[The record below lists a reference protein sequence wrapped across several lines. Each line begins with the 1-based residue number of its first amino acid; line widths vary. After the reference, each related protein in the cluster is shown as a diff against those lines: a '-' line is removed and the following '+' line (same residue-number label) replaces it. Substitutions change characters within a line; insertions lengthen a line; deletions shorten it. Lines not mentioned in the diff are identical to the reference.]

1 MSKEVKTK
9 CTVSSLFRFL
19 SFIHPPFW
27 VWAHIS
33 PLTVET
39 IRLFIVEKNS
49 KVRQA
54 LEARLSSSSHIEVIG
69 TARDPTEVVSSN
81 LQTKPDIILLDAK
94 TAGPPED
101 VAKAVGDLASQGSSI
116 IVLTSY
122 AFEAEREAALDS
134 GAAQYLLKDIDS
146 TALIREIESLNKP
159 NVQQAKG

>member
-1 MSKEVKTK
+1 MSNEVKTK
-9 CTVSSLFRFL
+9 CTVGHAAQFL
-19 SFIHPPFW
+19 SFIHLLPRAWSRP
-27 VWAHIS
+27 AIS
-33 PLTVET
+33 VMDM
-39 IRLFIVEKNS
+39 IRLFIVDQNS

-94 TAGPPED
+94 TAGSPED
-101 VAKAVGDLASQGSSI
+101 VAKAVGELASQGSSI

-134 GAAQYLLKDIDS
+134 GAALYLLKDIDS

>member
-1 MSKEVKTK
+1 MSNEVKTK
-9 CTVSSLFRFL
+9 CTVGHAAQFL
-19 SFIHPPFW
+19 SFIHLPAWPRP
-27 VWAHIS
+27 AIS
-33 PLTVET
+33 VMDM
-39 IRLFIVEKNS
+39 IRLFIVDQNS

-54 LEARLSSSSHIEVIG
+54 LKARLSSSSHIEVIG
-69 TARDPTEVVSSN
+69 TARDPTEGVSRN

-101 VAKAVGDLASQGSSI
+101 VAKAVGDLAGQGSSV

>member
-1 MSKEVKTK
+1 MNVKSGQDK
-9 CTVSSLFRFL
+9 LHCAPRSL
-19 SFIHPPFW
+19 PPKLYLFAATNSG
-27 VWAHIS
+27 VQARDM
-33 PLTVET
+33 
-39 IRLFIVEKNS
+39 IRLFIVDQNS
-49 KVRQA
+49 KVRHA
-54 LEARLSSSSHIEVIG
+54 LEARLSSSSRIEVIG
-69 TARDPTEVVSSN
+69 TARDPTEGVSRN

-101 VAKAVGDLASQGSSI
+101 VAKAVGDLASQGSSV